1 MPVWLIGV
9 LEITDA
15 TWPCILGP
23 LIILF
28 TLSSVIPW
36 YPLWKRNRELSIAE
50 NKVAQILW
58 GREKKDKKAWQSLEE
73 NRLLYFILSFFFSSS
88 ICLHVLALIS
98 QLVGSQEAPLSPV
111 LLRELQLY
119 KMGRKNVVCTNC
131 SLPWFGFRMAAA
143 LRLCVWQH
151 KGQQN
156 WKASQQVERQK
167 QRSANTAPHGLTNLW
182 EKNCS
187 VHWISTLRRQV
198 ELQEVF
204 IDSPEQLRTPREIL
218 LSLNFIRVYA

>member
-1 MPVWLIGV
+1 MFIMAIYIWLHSMPVWVIGV

-36 YPLWKRNRELSIAE
+36 CPLWKWNRELSIAE

-58 GREKKDKKAWQSLEE
+58 GREKKDKKPGKALKKIG
-73 NRLLYFILSFFFSSS
+73 YFILFYHFFFSSS
-88 ICLHVLALIS
+88 ICLHALALIS

-119 KMGRKNVVCTNC
+119 KMGGKC
-131 SLPWFGFRMAAA
+131 SLYELFFTLVWVQNGSCTPT
-143 LRLCVWQH
+143 LCVTAQRPA
-151 KGQQN
+151 KLKSKSASRET
-156 WKASQQVERQK
+156 KA
-167 QRSANTAPHGLTNLW
+167 T
-182 EKNCS
+182 
-187 VHWISTLRRQV
+187 IS
-198 ELQEVF
+198 
-204 IDSPEQLRTPREIL
+204 
-218 LSLNFIRVYA
+218 

>member
-1 MPVWLIGV
+1 MPPDQHRIQTSASWS
-9 LEITDA
+9 
-15 TWPCILGP
+15 
-23 LIILF
+23 
-28 TLSSVIPW
+28 LSLPFRLLSFPRC
-36 YPLWKRNRELSIAE
+36 PLWERNRELSMVE
-50 NKVAQILW
+50 NRVAQILGLGW
-58 GREKKDKKAWQSLEE
+58 RGGRTKKPVKTLKKIGYLM
-73 NRLLYFILSFFFSSS
+73 LFFFSSTK
-88 ICLHVLALIS
+88 CLHALALIS

-119 KMGRKNVVCTNC
+119 KVGGGGNVVCMNC
-131 SLPWFGFRMAAA
+131 SLPWFGFRVAAA

-187 VHWISTLRRQV
+187 VHWISTLRGQV
-198 ELQEVF
+198 EL
-204 IDSPEQLRTPREIL
+204 
-218 LSLNFIRVYA
+218 